1 MKQYVGFVRDHS
13 ISMQGLSHEAKADY
27 NRNIAAIRAASE
39 KHNLDTIVNT
49 VKCGVGYLGRVEVET
64 VNSTVHMLK
73 PITHYE
79 TEGGGTPLFDSVGQL
94 IELMTRVPDYDDPN
108 VSFLVVV
115 ITDGFENR
123 SKNYNAQRLSRVI
136 QDLQRTDR
144 WTLTFRVPRGHAE
157 HLTALGIPR
166 GNILE
171 WDQTEEGFRHSNES
185 TVEAFDNFYE
195 ARSRG
200 KKSSSSFYTDM
211 RDVSPGDVRKKL
223 GDITKQLEVWD
234 VKNAGS
240 EIRTFCEWYT
250 GDGKYLKGAA
260 FYELTKPE
268 KIVQD
273 YKKIIVHDKVSGKYY
288 GGVEG
293 RKLLGLPDFGTVSL
307 RPGAHGQ
314 YNIFVQSTS
323 VNRKLIKGTKL
334 VYWVDAVLQP
344 A

>member
-13 ISMQGLSHEAKADY
+13 LSMQGLSHEAKADY
-27 NRNIAAIRAASE
+27 NNNIESIRVAAE
-39 KHNLDTIVNT
+39 KYKLDTIVNT
-49 VKCGVGYLGRVEVET
+49 VKCGVGYMGRVEVET

-73 PITHYE
+73 PIKHYE
-79 TEGGGTPLFDSVGQL
+79 TDGGGTPLFDSVGQL

-123 SKNYNAQRLSRVI
+123 SKNYDARRLSRVI
-136 QDLQRTDR
+136 QDLQKTDR
-144 WTLTFRVPRGHAE
+144 WTMTFRVPRRHAN

-171 WDQTEEGFRHSNES
+171 WDQTQEGFRNSTES
-185 TVEAFDNFYE
+185 TSQGIDSFYE

-200 KKSSSSFYTDM
+200 KKSSSSFYADL
-211 RDVSPGDVRKKL
+211 RDVKPGDVRKNL

-250 GDGKYLKGAA
+250 GNGTYLKGAG

-268 KIVQD
+268 TVQD
-273 YKKIIVHDKVSGKYY
+273 YKKIIVFDKVSAKYY

-293 RKLLGLPDFGTVSL
+293 RNLLRLPDFGSVKL

-314 YNIFVQSTS
+314 YDIFVQSTS

-334 VYWVDAVLQP
+334 VYWLDAVLQP

>member
-13 ISMQGLSHEAKADY
+13 ISMQGLRHEAKDDY
-27 NRNIAAIRAASE
+27 NSNIESIKIASK

-49 VKCGVGYLGRVEVET
+49 VKCGVGYTGKVEVET

-73 PITHYE
+73 PIKDYE

-94 IELMTRVPDYDDPN
+94 IELMTRVPDYDDQS

-123 SKNYNAQRLSRVI
+123 SRNYDARRLSRVI

-144 WTLTFRVPRGHAE
+144 WTLTFRVPRGHVG
-157 HLTALGIPR
+157 HLTALGIPH
-166 GNILE
+166 GNIIE
-171 WDQTEEGFRHSNES
+171 WDQTQEGFRYS
-185 TVEAFDNFYE
+185 TEVQTQAFDNFYE

-200 KKSSSSFYTDM
+200 QKSSSSFYADL

-240 EIRTFCEWYT
+240 EIRTFCEWHT
-250 GDGKYLKGAA
+250 GNGTYLKGAA

-273 YKKIIVHDKVSGKYY
+273 YKKIIVFDKVCGKYY

-293 RKLLGLPDFGTVSL
+293 RTLLGLPDFGSVHL
-307 RPGAHGQ
+307 KPGAHGQ
-314 YNIFVQSTS
+314 YDIFVQSTS
-323 VNRKLIKGTKL
+323 VNRKLMKGTKL